1 MRKSAWW
8 GAGVLAVASMVASAA
23 APDAKEIM
31 VKQRSLLSVADETET
46 LSMTIF
52 AKNGDQ
58 KKRSV
63 RRTTRTADGLSRT
76 LVRFLS
82 PRDVERTG
90 VLTWENANGVDDQWM
105 YLPAMKKV
113 KRVASSGKK
122 NRFMGTDFA
131 YEDLRPEAT
140 EAHTYTVVRT
150 EPCDKET
157 CWVIEA
163 VAATP
168 ALAEETGYSR
178 RQLWVQQSN
187 HMTVRV
193 DFYDKANKLEKQ
205 QTNRHIKNVSG
216 SVWRANEIEMRD
228 VVEGTRTVNEVLDRT
243 LNTGLKEELFS
254 QVELEEGS

>member
-1 MRKSAWW
+1 MRRIACLGGLLWIAATAT
-8 GAGVLAVASMVASAA
+8 GAPP
-23 APDAKEIM
+23 PDAKEIM
-31 VKQRSLLSVADETET
+31 VKQRALLSVTDETET
-46 LSMTIF
+46 LAMTIH

-63 RRTTRTADGLSRT
+63 RRITRTADGLSRT
-76 LVRFLS
+76 LVRFLA

-113 KRVASSGKK
+113 KRIASSGKK

-131 YEDLRPEAT
+131 YEDLRPEST
-140 EAHTYTVVRT
+140 EAHRYALLRT
-150 EPCDKET
+150 EPCETET

-168 ALAEETGYSR
+168 TLAEETGYSR

-193 DFYDKANKLEKQ
+193 DFYDKSNKLEKQ
-205 QTNRHIKNVSG
+205 QINRRVKNVKG
-216 SVWRANEIEMRD
+216 TLWRANEIEMRD
-228 VVEGTRTVNEVLDRT
+228 MIAGTRTVNEVLDRT
-243 LNTGLKEELFS
+243 HDTGLKEELFS
-254 QVELEEGS
+254 QLELEEGS